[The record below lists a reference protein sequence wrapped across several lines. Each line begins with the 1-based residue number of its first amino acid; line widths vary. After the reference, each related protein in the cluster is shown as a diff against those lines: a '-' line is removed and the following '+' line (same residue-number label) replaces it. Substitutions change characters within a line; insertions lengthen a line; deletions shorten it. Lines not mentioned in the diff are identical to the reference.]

1 MANITTPLL
10 GLVDTA
16 ILGRMES
23 VAILAGAAIASLIIT
38 QIYWI
43 CGFLKMSLT
52 GLSAQALPQQVTESL
67 KVLVQGFFLGLIISS
82 IILFVQ
88 FYILDIGLAL
98 AKADVDVAFNAR
110 IYFEIRIWGAPAA
123 LCNMAIIGW
132 LIGQQKTK
140 LVLYLQLLINLT
152 NIIGSLVFVYVF
164 DWGVQGVA
172 AATLLA
178 EYTMLAVAVV
188 LIVKLLNNRFQREY
202 VEAGQSSMLPAERV
216 SGQSKLIKQWLSFS
230 QLKSLLTLNSH
241 IFFRNLALQFTLAF
255 ITLTGA
261 RYGATAVAINTIIL
275 QFFAL
280 IALGLDGV
288 ANAVEALVG
297 EAKGLKNKVLL
308 NKQVLLGLVWSNI
321 FALIYALMFYY
332 LDSPIVNLL
341 TTHADVIE
349 AIKDYK
355 WIIVLL
361 PLIAHWCFLF
371 DGVFVGLGLGKPMRD
386 TMILSTV
393 FGFLL
398 PWWISKE
405 VGLAPENMA
414 LWVAMLVF
422 VFFRGGL
429 LGGYYWHCY
438 KSNANKL
445 LN

>member
-152 NIIGSLVFVYVF
+152 NIIRYYTTISL
-164 DWGVQGVA
+164 
-172 AATLLA
+172 
-178 EYTMLAVAVV
+178 
-188 LIVKLLNNRFQREY
+188 
-202 VEAGQSSMLPAERV
+202 
-216 SGQSKLIKQWLSFS
+216 
-230 QLKSLLTLNSH
+230 
-241 IFFRNLALQFTLAF
+241 
-255 ITLTGA
+255 
-261 RYGATAVAINTIIL
+261 
-275 QFFAL
+275 
-280 IALGLDGV
+280 
-288 ANAVEALVG
+288 
-297 EAKGLKNKVLL
+297 
-308 NKQVLLGLVWSNI
+308 
-321 FALIYALMFYY
+321 
-332 LDSPIVNLL
+332 
-341 TTHADVIE
+341 
-349 AIKDYK
+349 
-355 WIIVLL
+355 
-361 PLIAHWCFLF
+361 
-371 DGVFVGLGLGKPMRD
+371 
-386 TMILSTV
+386 
-393 FGFLL
+393 
-398 PWWISKE
+398 
-405 VGLAPENMA
+405 
-414 LWVAMLVF
+414 
-422 VFFRGGL
+422 
-429 LGGYYWHCY
+429 
-438 KSNANKL
+438 
-445 LN
+445 